1 MSEPTS
7 PPPESAS
14 SGGGAWSTL
23 AEHPDAAR
31 FITAIQNGGWQDGD
45 VLPRH
50 GARCFGCGPDN
61 PAGFGLYATAA
72 PGGGVHVDY
81 SFGDRFV
88 GAPGLVHGGAL
99 AAILDDVYGMVMVRE
114 LIPGVTIDLSLSYRK
129 PIHLGV
135 PCELTGKLVDRD
147 ERDVHLEATIEQHD
161 RVKVTST
168 ATFRILDPQRIAN
181 RYERLDS

>member
-1 MSEPTS
+1 MSE
-7 PPPESAS
+7 SAAVD
-14 SGGGAWSTL
+14 GGAWSTL
-23 AEHPDAAR
+23 EEHPDAER
-31 FITAIQNGGWQDGD
+31 FITAIRNGGWQEGD

-50 GARCFGCGPDN
+50 GARCFGCGPEN
-61 PAGFGLYATAA
+61 PAGFGLFAVAA
-72 PGGGVHVDY
+72 PGGGVRVDY

-114 LIPGVTIDLSLSYRK
+114 LIPGVTIDLAVSYRK

-135 PCELTGKLVDRD
+135 PVVMTGRLLDRD
-147 ERDVHLEATIEQHD
+147 ERDVHLEATIEQHE

-168 ATFRILDPQRIAN
+168 ATFRVLAPERIAN
-181 RYERLDS
+181 RYERLEG

>member
-1 MSEPTS
+1 MSE
-7 PPPESAS
+7 SAA

-23 AEHPDAAR
+23 EEHPDAAR
-31 FITAIQNGGWQDGD
+31 FVTAIENGGWQDDD

-50 GARCFGCGPDN
+50 GARCFGCGQDN
-61 PAGFGLYATAA
+61 SAGFGLFAVAA
-72 PGGGVHVDY
+72 PDGGVRVDY

-114 LIPGVTIDLSLSYRK
+114 LIPGVTVDLAVSYRK
-129 PIHLGV
+129 PIHLGI
-135 PCELTGKLVDRD
+135 PCVLTGRLVDRD

-161 RVKVTST
+161 RVKVAST

-181 RYERLDS
+181 RYERLED